1 MKGWHFLPA
10 DGCMAYDDNRKV
22 AAGETYTVDCKPVL
36 CESGLHWS
44 TRFID
49 ALAYQCGP
57 ILCRVESVEGHPV
70 IQGDDKCVSTARR
83 VIAMSDATDL
93 LFELSRIYAAQV
105 FWKHF
110 KREDYPD
117 VVRWLDNGD
126 STARS
131 AARSA
136 AWSAAWS
143 AAESA
148 ARSAAW
154 SAAWTAAESA
164 VWSAAWSAAESAVWS
179 EMNAIAE
186 QKALA
191 LLGCD

>member
-1 MKGWHFLPA
+1 MTKIEGVERMKGWHFLPA

-49 ALAYQCGP
+49 ALAYQRGP

-136 AWSAAWS
+136 AERAAWSVAESAAWSAAWS

-148 ARSAAW
+148 A
-154 SAAWTAAESA
+154 E
-164 VWSAAWSAAESAVWS
+164 S